1 MDELVVK
8 VIGVPSQTVTLLEL
22 IVGVA
27 TVGFKTAVVL
37 VTVPQLFVNDT
48 WYSLL
53 FSAAGAA
60 LKFKVAVE
68 KFEYTTPLSIELAF
82 DPVIV
87 VQVPDGALVCHLY
100 VKLAPVAA
108 AVKLVPK
115 TLHKTLL
122 LGCAVIV
129 GALLIVSVSTFE

>member
-8 VIGVPSQTVTLLEL
+8 VIGVPSQTVKLPEL

-60 LKFKVAVE
+60 LKFRVAVV
-68 KFEYTTPLSIELAF
+68 KFEYTTPASIEFAF
-82 DPVIV
+82 NAVIV
-87 VQVPDGALVCHLY
+87 VQVPEAVLVCHL
-100 VKLAPVAA
+100 
-108 AVKLVPK
+108 
-115 TLHKTLL
+115 
-122 LGCAVIV
+122 
-129 GALLIVSVSTFE
+129 

>member
-8 VIGVPSQTVTLLEL
+8 VIGVPSQTVKLPEL

-37 VTVPQLFVNDT
+37 VTVPQLFEINT

-60 LKFKVAVE
+60 LKFKVAVA
-68 KFEYTTPLSIELAF
+68 KFEYTTPLSIVLAF
-82 DPVIV
+82 NAVIV
-87 VQVPDGALVCHLY
+87 VQVPDGALVCHL
-100 VKLAPVAA
+100 
-108 AVKLVPK
+108 
-115 TLHKTLL
+115 
-122 LGCAVIV
+122 
-129 GALLIVSVSTFE
+129 

>member
-1 MDELVVK
+1 VFK
-8 VIGVPSQTVTLLEL
+8 I
-22 IVGVA
+22 GVA

-37 VTVPQLFVNDT
+37 VTVPQLFEINT

-53 FSAAGAA
+53 FSVAGAA
-60 LKFKVAVE
+60 LKFRVAVE
-68 KFEYTTPLSIELAF
+68 KFEYTTPASTVLAF

-87 VQVPDGALVCHLY
+87 VQVPDGDLVCHLY

-108 AVKLVPK
+108 AVKLVPN

-122 LGCAVIV
+122 LG
-129 GALLIVSVSTFE
+129 